1 MDQIPEVHC
10 QWNFIFWN
18 GFIRILSWITCQL
31 GWKVGNG
38 LKIRLGV
45 DLIDGID
52 SSYHLREDLRDYLTD
67 YGISNLAQAQ
77 NLEGHTNG
85 LNCWYSATYL
95 SLGVVWP
102 LINDRLLSMA
112 YHMAALRLEIM
123 RIPCSGCLIKK
134 LVWSQPKKLT
144 SS

>member
-1 MDQIPEVHC
+1 M
-10 QWNFIFWN
+10 
-18 GFIRILSWITCQL
+18 SWITCQL

-45 DLIDGID
+45 DLIDGLD

-85 LNCWYSATYL
+85 LNCWYLATDL
-95 SLGVVWP
+95 SLGGVWA
-102 LINDRLLSMA
+102 DQWLSFVNGLS
-112 YHMAALRLEIM
+112 HGGI
-123 RIPCSGCLIKK
+123 RIGNHEDS
-134 LVWSQPKKLT
+134 
-144 SS
+144 